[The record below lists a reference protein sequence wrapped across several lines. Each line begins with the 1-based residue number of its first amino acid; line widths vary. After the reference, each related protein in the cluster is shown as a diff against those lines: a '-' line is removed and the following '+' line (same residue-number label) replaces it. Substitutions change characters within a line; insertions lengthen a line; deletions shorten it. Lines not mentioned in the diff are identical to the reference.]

1 MNIKRIEKKENI
13 IELRPAYD
21 SAKSFYKKAMLK
33 VSSAQYID
41 VNGYIVRDTITKI
54 DLYSYNTLVLT
65 IYKDIQKH
73 AKDVYVLYKNILNDD
88 LYSKTTLRHVKE
100 CLKTYYF
107 HDVYSSI
114 FDTCNYK
121 KDIIFKNCLWM

>member
-13 IELRPAYD
+13 IELRPCYD
-21 SAKSFYKKAMLK
+21 STKSFYKKAMLK

-54 DLYSYNTLVLT
+54 DLYSYNTLVLS

-100 CLKTYYF
+100 CLKTYYYN
-107 HDVYSSI
+107 DVYTNI